1 MNKPINVDPSTF
13 RCDRCGTPY
22 TRTSET
28 TLHIIWTCQC
38 GKSAYH
44 WRKEMPSTITPETI
58 AELFHTTYER
68 LAPAF
73 GYETRRESAVSWQQ
87 VPEANKRLMIAV
99 AGEVLRYLEVAG
111 EESADGGQSR

>member
-1 MNKPINVDPSTF
+1 MNKSLNVDPSTF
-13 RCDRCGTPY
+13 RCNRCGTLY
-22 TRTSET
+22 TRTGET
-28 TLHIIWTCQC
+28 ALHIIWTCQC

-44 WRKEMPSTITPETI
+44 WRKEKLGAITPEAV

-73 GYETRRESAVSWQQ
+73 GYETRRESAVSWEQ

-99 AGEVLRYLEVAG
+99 AAEVLRHLEATVQR
-111 EESADGGQSR
+111 ADGGGQPI